1 MKFLVDGEFNNNR
14 LLRVIL
20 IFTLFYVLLLWVTN
34 ILIYTQKIGMD
45 YTSVVQYY
53 LGSEEDF
60 RNPVSY
66 SGLLEMTHIH
76 LFLFAMALLLVNHLT
91 AFLRLPQ
98 LAKLLMILI
107 SFTSGLLDI
116 GSGWLIRFV
125 SPAFAWLKIASFI
138 TFQISLLLLIIASF
152 FALSIYKKYPERNG
166 HMQ

>member
-1 MKFLVDGEFNNNR
+1 MKFLVNGEFNNNR

-34 ILIYTQKIGMD
+34 ILMYTQKIGVD

-66 SGLLEMTHIH
+66 LGLLETTHIH
-76 LFLFAMALLLVNHLT
+76 LFLFIM
-91 AFLRLPQ
+91 
-98 LAKLLMILI
+98 
-107 SFTSGLLDI
+107 
-116 GSGWLIRFV
+116 
-125 SPAFAWLKIASFI
+125 
-138 TFQISLLLLIIASF
+138 ASF
-152 FALSIYKKYPERNG
+152 FALSIYKKSEERNG

>member
-1 MKFLVDGEFNNNR
+1 MKFLVNGELNNNR
-14 LLRVIL
+14 LLQVIL

-34 ILIYTQKIGMD
+34 ILIYAQKIGMD

-66 SGLLEMTHIH
+66 LGLLEITHIH

-91 AFLRLPQ
+91 AFLPLPQ
-98 LAKLLMILI
+98 VAKLSMILI

-125 SPAFAWLKIASFI
+125 SPAFAYLKIASFI
-138 TFQISLLLLIIASF
+138 IFQISLLLLIMASF
-152 FALSIYKKYPERNG
+152 FALSIYNKHQERNG